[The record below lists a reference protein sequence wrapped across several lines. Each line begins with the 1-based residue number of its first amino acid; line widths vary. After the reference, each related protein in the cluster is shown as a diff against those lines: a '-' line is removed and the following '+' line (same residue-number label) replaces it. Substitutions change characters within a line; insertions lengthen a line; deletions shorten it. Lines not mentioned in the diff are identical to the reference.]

1 MTLIGLSIFF
11 FFFQIIGIEFV
22 IFKYFSEQRQRTI
35 LNKTIPNWMWESYRH
50 IGVFGFGAACSQLTT
65 DVAKYTIGRLR
76 PHFFSVCQPD
86 IDCRLLTN
94 QNVYIERFHCRGGN
108 PKLLKDMRLSFPSGH
123 SSFSTYCALF
133 LVVSKFFKFS
143 DTTGRGWGVSWLAP
157 PVCLPER
164 H

>member
-1 MTLIGLSIFF
+1 M
-11 FFFQIIGIEFV
+11 QIIATEFV

-35 LNKTIPNWMWESYRH
+35 LNKTVPNWMWESYRH

-76 PHFFSVCQPD
+76 PHFYTVCQPD
-86 IDCRLLTN
+86 VNCRDPSL
-94 QNVYIERFHCRGGN
+94 QNVYIDRFRCLGTN

-133 LVVSKFFKFS
+133 LVVSIWISTLSSKAKRVREKTFS
-143 DTTGRGWGVSWLAP
+143 KSAD
-157 PVCLPER
+157 
-164 H
+164 